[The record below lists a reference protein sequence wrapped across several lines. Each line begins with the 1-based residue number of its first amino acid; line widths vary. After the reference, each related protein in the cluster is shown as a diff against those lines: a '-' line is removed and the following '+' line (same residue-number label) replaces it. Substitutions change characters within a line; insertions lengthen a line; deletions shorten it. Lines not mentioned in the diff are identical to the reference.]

1 LDSPAALAIATG
13 DKQTGTVGTTLN
25 ALVVDVGFRASVPL
39 AGIPVTFAV
48 TSGAAAL
55 TASTSSTDATGAAGV
70 GITLGNSPGAVV
82 VTASV
87 AGLPPVQF
95 NLTAAA
101 PLPAIS
107 SGGIAGAGGSVPPV
121 AQISPG
127 GLASIYGSNFAP
139 AGTSRQVYGGDLV
152 NGSLPTQLAGVCVQV
167 GGLPAFI
174 TYVGPGQI
182 NIQVPAVPVDS
193 TVDIQVTTNCGTAN
207 AQQSASQ
214 KVATKAAT
222 PELLYWLNNADGH
235 NPVCA
240 VDAITLADI
249 GATGLISGVT
259 FTPAKPGEILTIYGT
274 SFGPTNPSV
283 APGTLPPGAAST
295 TNNPVVT
302 VGTVTLNSS
311 DVVLYAGV
319 SPCCAG
325 LYQLNIKVPALVDG
339 DYPVTLSLGSFTT
352 PAGGYLTV
360 KN

>member
-1 LDSPAALAIATG
+1 
-13 DKQTGTVGTTLN
+13 VN
-25 ALVVDVGFRASVPL
+25 VGFRAQ
-39 AGIPVTFAV
+39 IPVAGVPVAFAV

-55 TASTSSTDATGAAGV
+55 TASTSNTDATGAAGV
-70 GITLGNSPGAVV
+70 GITLGNTPGAVV

-87 AGLPPVQF
+87 AGVPPVQF
-95 NLTAAA
+95 NLTANAA
-101 PLPAIS
+101 VALPAIS
-107 SGGIAGAGGSVPPV
+107 SGGIAGASGSVPPV

-193 TVDIQVTTNCGTAN
+193 TVDVQVTSNCGAAN
-207 AQQSASQ
+207 ALESATQ

-222 PELLYWLNNADGH
+222 PELLYWLNNANGH

-259 FTPAKPGEILTIYGT
+259 FTPAKPGELLTIYGT
-274 SFGPTNPSV
+274 SFGPTNPAV
-283 APGTLPPGAAST
+283 APGALPPGAAST

-311 DVVLYAGV
+311 DVLYAGV

-325 LYQLNIKVPALVDG
+325 LYQLNIKVPALADG
-339 DYPVTLSLGSFTT
+339 DYPVTLSLGSFN
-352 PAGGYLTV
+352 AAVGGYLTV